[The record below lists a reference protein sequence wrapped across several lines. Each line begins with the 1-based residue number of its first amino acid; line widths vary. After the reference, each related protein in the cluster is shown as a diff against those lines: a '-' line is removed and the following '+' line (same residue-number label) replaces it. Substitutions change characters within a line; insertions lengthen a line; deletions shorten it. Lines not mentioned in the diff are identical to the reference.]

1 MPKRKFELPGIQ
13 DLSKEQEEARAL
25 PKEGQHLIV
34 GGPGTGK
41 SVLALIRA
49 RRYFREKEDY
59 LFLVYNRLLDT
70 ASGQLFGGLASQTYI
85 GWFLKEFPKITG
97 KSVPRLN
104 SDSEWKPIDWPG
116 VEKIVEALPEIENK
130 QRFLIID
137 EGQDMPQEFYNA
149 LVNLGFNRFFVVA
162 DQNQQIGER
171 NSSRRAIEN
180 CLAIDADE
188 VIELKQNYRNHYQ
201 VAKLARKF
209 YTGDPASPPPELP
222 EPARGRVPMLYRY
235 NGSDL
240 NKVVRHILLLSDRDP
255 RQLIGIITP
264 NNAIRKRY
272 LDALQSLQVPLDN
285 PRPAIR
291 TYYANMKRVG
301 VAFNEGGILVINAQS
316 CKGLEF
322 DVAILADIDEHRFQ
336 KQNPDAARRLFY
348 VMVAR
353 ARDQVFMFMKRNG
366 RQDIEEI
373 LPEDNNV
380 LRREELK

>member
-1 MPKRKFELPGIQ
+1 
-13 DLSKEQEEARAL
+13 
-25 PKEGQHLIV
+25 
-34 GGPGTGK
+34 
-41 SVLALIRA
+41 
-49 RRYFREKEDY
+49 
-59 LFLVYNRLLDT
+59 
-70 ASGQLFGGLASQTYI
+70 
-85 GWFLKEFPKITG
+85 
-97 KSVPRLN
+97 
-104 SDSEWKPIDWPG
+104 
-116 VEKIVEALPEIENK
+116 
-130 QRFLIID
+130 
-137 EGQDMPQEFYNA
+137 MPQEFYNT
-149 LVNLGFNRFFVVA
+149 LVNLGFDRFFVVA
-162 DQNQQIGER
+162 DQNQQIEER

-180 CLAIDADE
+180 CLAIDTDE

-222 EPARGRVPMLYRY
+222 EPAKGRVPMLYRY
-235 NGSDL
+235 NGSDF
-240 NKVVRHILLLSDRDP
+240 NEVVRHILLMSDRDP

-264 NNAIRKRY
+264 NNVVRKRY

-291 TYYANMKRVG
+291 TYYASMERVG

-322 DVAILADIDEHRFQ
+322 DVAILADIDENRFQ

-366 RQDIEEI
+366 CRDIEEI